1 MWLGGTTGHLQ
12 RVLPKISVKL
22 TGLGLVCASTDPIW
36 LQPGSRRRLM
46 RAIRMTVAD
55 SIPA

>member
-22 TGLGLVCASTDPIW
+22 TGLGLVCASTDRSF
-36 LQPGSRRRLM
+36 L
-46 RAIRMTVAD
+46 
-55 SIPA
+55 